1 MKTIHRRKSYEK
13 RYVVYLFGCYGDY
26 CGKIEFHRFL
36 PAWLYMWMN
45 NDIYLTATRNIT
57 GKGKRRKNRWDI

>member
-45 NDIYLTATRNIT
+45 NDLYSTATMVDKET
-57 GKGKRRKNRWDI
+57 KKEYSW